1 MPAAG
6 TGSLPRRSRRTT
18 VTTPSLRSRG
28 PISTRTGTPFSS
40 QSVTRRPKPVAVWSS
55 TRVRMPA
62 ADSSAA
68 IRRASPATPSSSRTT
83 RTTTCTWATF
93 GGTRRPASSPWHMMS
108 PPIIRV
114 VVPHEVVQQCSSVP
128 VSAR

>member
-6 TGSLPRRSRRTT
+6 TGSLPRTSRRTT
-18 VTTPSLRSRG
+18 VTTPSFRSRG

-68 IRRASPATPSSSRTT
+68 IRRASSATPSSSRTT
-83 RTTTCTWATF
+83 STTTCTWATL
-93 GGTRRPASSPWHMMS
+93 GGTRRPASSPWHMIR
-108 PPIIRV
+108 PPTMRV
-114 VVPHEVVQQCSSVP
+114 EVPHEVVQQCSRVP